1 MVKVELL
8 FYFRSALKPST
19 MPQYIFLIREDL
31 SRYPM
36 PQEQLKAIV
45 DAHVKWARELSA
57 KGIFKDGNGIK
68 SDGRL
73 IEMINGDLMV
83 EPIRD
88 VREGVGGYY
97 IIEAADLDAAVEIAK
112 GCPTYKDGDM
122 IEVRELGA

>member
-1 MVKVELL
+1 
-8 FYFRSALKPST
+8 
-19 MPQYIFLIREDL
+19 
-31 SRYPM
+31 M